1 MELRQHR
8 PDRVLV
14 VGERAPRTIR
24 DSDQIANILAFLDQR
39 QDGWVSRPGS
49 GDFFV
54 EMVSFYEGDE
64 LLVSLRATP
73 GFFESESCFRSAT
86 PKESSEFHALLRE

>member
-8 PDRVLV
+8 PDRVIV
-14 VGERAPRTIR
+14 VGEREPRTIR
-24 DSDQIANILAFLDQR
+24 DSEQIASIVAFFDER
-39 QDGWVSRPGS
+39 QDGWASRPGS

-54 EMVSFYEGDE
+54 EMVSFFEGDE

-73 GFFESESCFRSAT
+73 GVFESESCFRSAT
-86 PKESSEFHALLRE
+86 PKESSELHALLR